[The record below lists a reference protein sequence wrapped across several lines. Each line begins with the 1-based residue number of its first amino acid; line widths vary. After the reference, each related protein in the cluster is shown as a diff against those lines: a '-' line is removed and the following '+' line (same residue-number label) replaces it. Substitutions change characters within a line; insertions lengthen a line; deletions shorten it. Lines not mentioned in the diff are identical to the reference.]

1 MNSHIE
7 GMSSPSPLPRGGG
20 ANTDDVATP
29 QARSSQPPAATPAP
43 ASTLNPFA
51 PPYESAGAGS
61 YRSVEPLPAWLQLS
75 PSSSSDEDSAP
86 PPMRGKGKAP
96 MADPPLRA
104 AAPSRHWSDFMAA
117 ARDAFQPRKPAVK
130 SKVVR
135 VWDSLP
141 CPEEEGWQWSLARGR
156 RRRRNQAKC
165 RS

>member
-7 GMSSPSPLPRGGG
+7 DMSSPSPLPRGGG

-29 QARSSQPPAATPAP
+29 QARSSQPP